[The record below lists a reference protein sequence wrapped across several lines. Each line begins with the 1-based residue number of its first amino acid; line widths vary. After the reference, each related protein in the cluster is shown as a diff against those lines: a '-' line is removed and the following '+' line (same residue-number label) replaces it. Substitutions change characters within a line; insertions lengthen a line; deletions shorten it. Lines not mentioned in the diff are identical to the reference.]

1 MSDAPRAPRIWTS
14 ALAFAVYLA
23 TVVIGSVVTLVI
35 FLLARAQPGRVDEA
49 LTQEAV
55 AALGASLPGILLAGL
70 VSSLAGVG
78 VALAAA
84 SLSPQPVLARL
95 RLVPTR
101 RGSLVA
107 LAATLAMV
115 GMGALS
121 SAVTRALH
129 FENRGTLP
137 VIREALR
144 GLTPPQMALAVAI
157 IGVSAGVGEELF
169 FRGYLLTRLAARWRP
184 WVGNAVVAGLFALMH
199 LDPVHSSFALL
210 VGLALGWTSLRAKSV
225 LPTLGAHVLNN
236 TMSVVST
243 SVESG
248 EDDAPLRLLF
258 VAGPVAIAAGLYAVA
273 RLTRGTVR
281 GDEHLPT

>member
-184 WVGNAVVAGLFALMH
+184 WVGNAVVALLFAVMH
-199 LDPVHSSFALL
+199 LDPVHSTFAFV
-210 VGLALGWTSLRAKSV
+210 VGLSMGWASLRARSIRPTIAAHIANNTLSV
-225 LPTLGAHVLNN
+225 L
-236 TMSVVST
+236 ST
-243 SVESG
+243 AWESS
-248 EDDAPLRLLF
+248 EDDAPLPLLF
-258 VAGPVAIAAGLYAVA
+258 VAGPAVMALGLFAVV
-273 RLTRGTVR
+273 RLTRETDR
-281 GDEHLPT
+281 DLPHDVT